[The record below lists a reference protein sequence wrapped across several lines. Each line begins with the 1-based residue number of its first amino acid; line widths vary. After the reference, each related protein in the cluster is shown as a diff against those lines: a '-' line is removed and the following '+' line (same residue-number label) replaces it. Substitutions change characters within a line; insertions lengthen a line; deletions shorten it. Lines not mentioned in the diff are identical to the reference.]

1 MTIHTSL
8 LTNSSLP
15 TNPVPPV
22 QTHRNLFLSPEYSI
36 SSPPLSNGTFSGSS
50 LERIFKENLHQKIDQ
65 LKKQEKWARIKTT
78 TMKVLFI
85 SLLVLGVIC
94 ASSFFLILGLK
105 QIESAKF
112 FLEQVKRIG
121 EAFFIGGGILA
132 GLSFVPRRF
141 ISKFE
146 HEQWHHQHKIK
157 IYTKLSQECHLKF
170 LETELYQKS
179 HPEYLSKT
187 PLLVELRYV
196 LKTLED
202 RTVDIQRIEYQA
214 AELQDLINNENENNK
229 QNLDIQ
235 MKKVQSHL
243 NEMQNEIQKTAQKAS
258 ELRDQM
264 TYLDRAFV
272 PRL

>member
-1 MTIHTSL
+1 MTIHNSL
-8 LTNSSLP
+8 LSSPSL
-15 TNPVPPV
+15 TNPKPPV
-22 QTHRNLFLSPEYSI
+22 QIQRNLFLSPASQT
-36 SSPPLSNGTFSGSS
+36 SPPLAHRPFSG
-50 LERIFKENLHQKIDQ
+50 LTVEKIFKENLHQKIDH

-105 QIESAKF
+105 QIESAKV

-146 HEQWHHQHKIK
+146 HEQWHYHHKIQ
-157 IYTKLSQECHLKF
+157 IYTKLSQQSHLKF

-187 PLLVELRYV
+187 PQLVELLYV
-196 LKTLED
+196 LKTVED
-202 RTVDIQRIEYQA
+202 RTVDIQRIECEVL
-214 AELQDLINNENENNK
+214 ELQDLINKGNENNK
-229 QNLDIQ
+229 KNLDIEI
-235 MKKVQSHL
+235 KKVQSHL
-243 NEMQNEIQKTAQKAS
+243 NEMQNEIQKTAQKVS
-258 ELRDQM
+258 ELRDQL

-272 PRL
+272 PR